1 MKRVD
6 TKKPAV
12 FLDRDGVLCEEK
24 GYIASI
30 DELRIFPYT
39 AECVRRIHEKGF
51 YAIAVTNQ
59 SGVARGLFTEETL
72 REINRFLVQQTGI
85 DAIYYCPHHETGIIS
100 KYKKRCACRKPGLGM
115 LEQACRDYSI
125 ELERSYM
132 VGDRASDILM
142 GQKAGIKTI
151 LLESGYG
158 TTKLEAEIVPD
169 YIFADLRNVAE
180 LL

>member
-1 MKRVD
+1 M
-6 TKKPAV
+6 
-12 FLDRDGVLCEEK
+12 
-24 GYIASI
+24 
-30 DELRIFPYT
+30 
-39 AECVRRIHEKGF
+39 
-51 YAIAVTNQ
+51 
-59 SGVARGLFTEETL
+59 
-72 REINRFLVQQTGI
+72 
-85 DAIYYCPHHETGIIS
+85 
-100 KYKKRCACRKPGLGM
+100 GM

-125 ELERSYM
+125 DLERSYM